1 MTNQEFVFVVLF
13 IIFVYVAFKFYG
25 QSNLVSGL
33 LLVCGAAMFVL
44 GYKIYSGKT
53 KEQFVLAPHPPTLVR
68 PDNIPDSGDLSE
80 SIELSKYGNINSDE
94 VDYMGQTDVKNL
106 TFNHSTEIDNGD
118 IFEEVF
124 SGDTMYSPAEAYSRD
139 FYNIKDR
146 EWYTKFFQKP
156 QNIVVPSDYS
166 IPLNEGGTN
175 ADAGLAR
182 RQMFRG
188 EINKKA
194 IDGMVRST
202 RNLNERLYTHEL
214 AENYAREWV
223 SDQGD
228 DVMGGTETTFF

>member
-44 GYKIYSGKT
+44 GYKIYSK
-53 KEQFVLAPHPPTLVR
+53 KEKFVLAPHPPTLVR
-68 PDNIPDSGDLSE
+68 PDNIPDSGDLGE

-106 TFNHSTEIDNGD
+106 TFDHSTEIDNGD
-118 IFEEVF
+118 VFESVF
-124 SGDTMYSPAEAYSRD
+124 SGDTMYSPLEAYSRD

-146 EWYTKFFQKP
+146 EWYTKFFQTP
-156 QNIVVPSDYS
+156 QNIVVPSDYA

-188 EINKKA
+188 EMNKKA

-214 AENYAREWV
+214 AENYAREWA
-223 SDQGD
+223 SNQGD
-228 DVMGGTETTFF
+228 DVMGGTETVFF